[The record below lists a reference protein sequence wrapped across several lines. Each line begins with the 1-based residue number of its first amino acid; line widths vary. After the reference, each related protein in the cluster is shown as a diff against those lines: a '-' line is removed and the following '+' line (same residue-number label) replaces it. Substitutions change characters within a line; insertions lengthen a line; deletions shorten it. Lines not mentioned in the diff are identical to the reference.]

1 MKYISTRGEAPP
13 IGFEQVL
20 LSGPAPD
27 GGLYLPQNWPVFAA
41 AEFTTLRDKPYAD
54 IVAAVMAKFADG
66 DWAGEASRLA
76 HEVYARFSAPEVAP
90 LVELAPGRHLLELFH
105 GPTLAFKD
113 FALQLVVPLMAE
125 ALKRRND
132 RALVLVATSGD
143 TGAAAVAA
151 IAGQPNIDLVVLHP
165 KGRISDVQRRQMTT
179 EPAANVH
186 NVAIEGT
193 FDDTQALVKALF
205 ADTAFS
211 KAHRLATMNS
221 INWVRIAAQ

>member
-27 GGLYLPQNWPVFAA
+27 GGLYLPQTWPVFSAA
-41 AEFTTLRDKPYAD
+41 DFAALRNEPYAE

-66 DWAGEASRLA
+66 DWPGEASRLA
-76 HEVYARFSAPEVAP
+76 HEVYARFSAREVAP

-151 IAGQPNIDLVVLHP
+151 IAGQANIDLVVLHP

-179 EPAANVH
+179 EPARDQFVE
-186 NVAIEGT
+186 AIAR
-193 FDDTQALVKALF
+193 AL
-205 ADTAFS
+205 
-211 KAHRLATMNS
+211 
-221 INWVRIAAQ
+221 W